1 MVAQRSCSVDYQ
13 SFVVG
18 LNQEWI
24 ELDLFNYG
32 VARFS
37 PEEFAEAGLGP
48 DDISLIQFM
57 ANQEIGHAA
66 LLTNIIN
73 NGGRPAPKQCQYKYD
88 FDTVRDFVNFC
99 QRLTRWCVV
108 APLDLPS

>member
-1 MVAQRSCSVDYQ
+1 
-13 SFVVG
+13 

-37 PEEFAEAGLGP
+37 EQEFADAGI
-48 DDISLIQFM
+48 DADEISLIQFM

-66 LLTNIIN
+66 LLTNIIEA
-73 NGGRPAPKQCQYKYD
+73 GGRTAADQCTYRYD

-99 QRLTRWCVV
+99 QRLTRW
-108 APLDLPS
+108 